1 MTLSGQSAGGVLPIS
16 STTVF
21 HRMPITANGEYMTIA
36 FHSQGS
42 TNVYLT
48 GPSTTAFWAELGYNS
63 TANYAVAGFP
73 ATKTLL

>member
-1 MTLSGQSAGGVLPIS
+1 MTLSGQSAGGV
-16 STTVF
+16 
-21 HRMPITANGEYMTIA
+21 MPITANGECMTIA

-63 TANYAVAGFP
+63 TAVAGFP